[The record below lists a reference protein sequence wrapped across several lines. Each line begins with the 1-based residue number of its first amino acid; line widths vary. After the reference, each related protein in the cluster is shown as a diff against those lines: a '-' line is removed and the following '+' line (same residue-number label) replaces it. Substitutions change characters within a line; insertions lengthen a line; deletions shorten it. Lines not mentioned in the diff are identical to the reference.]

1 MLEGLKDIP
10 IVGDVRGMGHFFAI
24 EVREGPGDEGAAVR
38 RRGELAPQAT
48 SSRTAC
54 SSAA

>member
-24 EVREGPGDEGAAVR
+24 EVVKDQETQAR
-38 RRGELAPQAT
+38 R
-48 SSRTAC
+48 
-54 SSAA
+54 